1 MFLNIYKRAKR
12 CCQQPTN
19 TTTAVTAPRSSVAH
33 ARFIQLNNPDGD
45 TRRKPPSLQITVRF
59 SFISIVPCSQ
69 KSTVYVAVLNRDE
82 RAKSQ
87 DDDVSAFQKNQSKRR
102 GLIESIVIPQPQPK
116 PQQQQQQRRVL
127 FVLDVFIQ
135 NVIILSDV
143 PRERTRRR
151 RRRLR
156 GSGAA
161 TTGPRQRLQRRPF

>member
-1 MFLNIYKRAKR
+1 MFLNIYKRVKR
-12 CCQQPTN
+12 KLSTTN
-19 TTTAVTAPRSSVAH
+19 EYHNGRSSSVAQ
-33 ARFIQLNNPDGD
+33 ARFIQLSNPDGD
-45 TRRKPPSLQITVRF
+45 TRRKPPPLQITVTF

-69 KSTVYVAVLNRDE
+69 KSTVHVAVLNRDE

-116 PQQQQQQRRVL
+116 PQQQQQQQRRVL

-156 GSGAA
+156 GNGAA